1 MNSDKKTLSSASSFR
16 PNPRLR
22 GASVFR
28 ILTLNVNGIRSAGT
42 KGLFRWLPKADA
54 DVVCLQEVKAH
65 EADIPHAWRFPDDLH
80 GHFHC
85 AQKKGYSGTA
95 LYSKK
100 EPLRAVTGF
109 GVPEFDGE
117 GRYVQAEFRN
127 VTVVSVYF
135 PSGSA
140 GPHRQESK
148 YRFLDAFFPHLERL
162 RKEATAAGR
171 EVIVCGDV
179 NIAHR
184 EIDLKN
190 WRSNRKNSGFLPQE
204 RAWLTRV
211 FDELGWVDVFRRVDA
226 RPEQYTWWSN
236 RGQAWAKNVGWRID
250 YQIATPGIAAKA
262 RRVEIFKAKRFSDH
276 APLLID
282 YTGRL

>member
-148 YRFLDAFFPHLERL
+148 YRFLDAFFPQLERL
-162 RKEATAAGR
+162 RKEAAAQA
-171 EVIVCGDV
+171 D
-179 NIAHR
+179 
-184 EIDLKN
+184 K
-190 WRSNRKNSGFLPQE
+190 E
-204 RAWLTRV
+204 RAQRAEAERQAKEEAGGKASKSGPGCGSPV
-211 FDELGWVDVFRRVDA
+211 WVHHRRSA
-226 RPEQYTWWSN
+226 RSKP
-236 RGQAWAKNVGWRID
+236 
-250 YQIATPGIAAKA
+250 
-262 RRVEIFKAKRFSDH
+262 RRMSRE
-276 APLLID
+276 
-282 YTGRL
+282 

>member
-1 MNSDKKTLSSASSFR
+1 MFR
-16 PNPRLR
+16 
-22 GASVFR
+22 V
-28 ILTLNVNGIRSAGT
+28 LTLNVNGIRSAGT

-65 EADIPHAWRFPDDLH
+65 EVDIPEAWRFPDDLH

-95 LYSKK
+95 LYAKK
-100 EPLRAVTGF
+100 PPLRVATGF

-117 GRYVQAEFRN
+117 GRYVQAEFRH

-135 PSGSA
+135 PSGSS

-148 YRFLDAFFPHLERL
+148 YRFLEVFFPHLQRL
-162 RKEATAAGR
+162 RAEATAAGR

-190 WRSNRKNSGFLPQE
+190 WRSNRKNSGFLPEE

-211 FDELGWVDVFRRVDA
+211 FDKVGWVDVYRRLH
-226 RPEQYTWWSN
+226 PEAAGESYTWWSN
-236 RGQAWAKNVGWRID
+236 RGRAWEKNVGWRLD
-250 YQIATPGIAAKA
+250 YQIATPRIARTAGRA
-262 RRVEIFKAKRFSDH
+262 RLYKDRRFSDH
-276 APLLID
+276 APLTID
-282 YTGRL
+282 YDVVL